1 MYAHRLLFTNANHDE
16 DNDRDEEQDV
26 WSSTIPRYS
35 TNGLQMPGSDV
46 ALGNSKRKKKKKQV
60 PCSQEAYSQG
70 MGQKISTQ
78 EELKTVT

>member
-1 MYAHRLLFTNANHDE
+1 MLISCYLTMQTMMKTKTE
-16 DNDRDEEQDV
+16 SEEQDV
-26 WSSTIPRYS
+26 WRSTVHIYS

-46 ALGNSKRKKKKKQV
+46 AMGNSRRKKKKKQV

-70 MGQKISTQ
+70 MGQKIITQ